1 MDSIILLF
9 VLAVVVEALVT
20 WLKELFKNGKMQW
33 QVLVAL
39 TIGEL
44 FAFNYQVD
52 LLAIFGAGGVV
63 PYVGILATGVF
74 LSRGAGYINELVSK
88 LKDITKK

>member
-1 MDSIILLF
+1 MDNIILLF
-9 VLAVVVEALVT
+9 VLSVVVEALVT

-52 LLAIFGAGGVV
+52 LLAIFGAGGAV